1 MNRSADIKRFKLHQV
16 MDKMPDN
23 ETVQDVGEKLLRRI
37 DMSVDDA
44 IDEAE
49 KEKEAN
55 LEKARMKV
63 IAENDK

>member
-1 MNRSADIKRFKLHQV
+1 